1 MSPGL
6 LPIEDLDLDGPMLM
20 VLINLITKTVAS
32 VDDSGQL
39 A

>member
-1 MSPGL
+1 
-6 LPIEDLDLDGPMLM
+6 MLM